1 MCYVASNMGMHGY
14 CNYSHQHSAFGMTK
28 KLTWMVSQG
37 GKGPQH
43 IFNALGGEVRQLV
56 HQLPLQHLEQHGTRV
71 VVQRGKS
78 PQSVAHVL
86 AVELGQTLHG
96 LGGHGAQHLSATA
109 GNLHMHLAARNCHS
123 ISTFDTQPQGV
134 HSQYHSLLSMQ
145 HQNTLAHS
153 KQPGNAVFMTSLRS
167 DTLLDACHDWAG
179 RQSNEHSK

>member
-1 MCYVASNMGMHGY
+1 MCYVASNMGVHGY

>member
-1 MCYVASNMGMHGY
+1 MGMHGY